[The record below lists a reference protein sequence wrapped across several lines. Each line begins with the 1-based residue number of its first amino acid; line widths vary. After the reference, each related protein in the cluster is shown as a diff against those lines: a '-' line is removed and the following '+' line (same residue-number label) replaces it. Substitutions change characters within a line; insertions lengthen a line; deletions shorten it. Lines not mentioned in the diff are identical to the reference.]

1 MTMLI
6 DDVVT
11 RLDGA
16 VLALKGCVEFV
27 ADLSALVDQGVLPQ
41 RATSAFVVPLGLDD
55 TGGGTS
61 AVGIH
66 IQNILD
72 SIGVI
77 LIVKSPGD
85 AKARSAL
92 PKIDALVEDVI
103 KAIAG
108 WAPDTAK
115 SAFEIKRGRMVS
127 VMAGAVI
134 YQLDFALTRQVRI
147 T

>member
-1 MTMLI
+1 MMLI
-6 DDVVT
+6 DEVVA
-11 RLDGA
+11 RLGA
-16 VLALKGCVEFV
+16 NIAALTGRVEYV

-41 RATSAFVVPLGLDD
+41 AATSAFVVPLGFDD
-55 TGGGTS
+55 QGGGTS

-92 PKIDALVEDVI
+92 PKIDVLAADVI
-103 KAIAG
+103 MTIAG
-108 WAPDTAK
+108 WAPDST
-115 SAFEIKRGRMVS
+115 SGVFEIKRGRMVS